1 MSRGRRR
8 RSDEISR
15 QGVLSFGDLNLRL
28 PSTLYFRVMNLND
41 DSNNICKFFN
51 ARTWR
56 EESINCCGKGK
67 YVVHRLKPLPA
78 DVLSTFSTRHFLQRQ
93 SAYNSTFCFTCLGA
107 SPGPTWT
114 QPSYPSMLKLH
125 GHPYHRVMDSFRGS
139 YENTVQ
145 NNARMNIYDHELQK
159 RTKVLHLD
167 GETVKIIADN
177 LRRHNSWVKEYRA
190 LLVEIDDSDCDNM
203 SIFF

>member
-1 MSRGRRR
+1 
-8 RSDEISR
+8 
-15 QGVLSFGDLNLRL
+15 
-28 PSTLYFRVMNLND
+28 
-41 DSNNICKFFN
+41 
-51 ARTWR
+51 
-56 EESINCCGKGK
+56 
-67 YVVHRLKPLPA
+67 
-78 DVLSTFSTRHFLQRQ
+78 
-93 SAYNSTFCFTCLGA
+93 
-107 SPGPTWT
+107 
-114 QPSYPSMLKLH
+114 
-125 GHPYHRVMDSFRGS
+125 MDSFRGS